1 MRRISYVLVAGLLS
15 LAFTSCLQDTCESE
29 RQYVRF
35 DPVYMTSAELRTQI
49 TPQEPRELENTGK
62 IYSYGRYLMINEPNE
77 GIHIFDNAD
86 PADPQAITFLAIQ
99 GNIDMAVQNGLLY
112 ADSYVDLVVFDLSDP
127 TQPAMVGR
135 TESVFPALGE
145 DPELGIIVEFVETEK
160 VETFPCSGN
169 PGNWFWQNDALFVNV
184 DMMAEASA
192 GAVPSPNQVGVGGS
206 LARFTI
212 GFNRLYT
219 VSEYDLKVFSLD
231 VPQEPSLLETV
242 NIGWGIETIFPYDK
256 HLFIGS
262 RNGMHIMD
270 ASNPDAPSYVS
281 TFWHTNACDPVF
293 IDGDI
298 AYVTLRD
305 GTECETFANQLDV
318 VDISDLSNPHLIR
331 TFPMHHPIGLSVR
344 DRHLYL
350 CDDEEGL
357 KVFDASEPSV
367 VGDRLLRQLKSL
379 NAVDI
384 IALPGRPV
392 IMVIGRDGLY
402 QFDIQDP
409 GDPQLLSVIST

>member
-1 MRRISYVLVAGLLS
+1 MRRIVYGLAVGFLS
-15 LAFTSCLQDTCESE
+15 LALTSCLQDTCETE
-29 RQYVRF
+29 YQYVRF
-35 DPVYMTSAELRTQI
+35 DPVFMASAELRTSI
-49 TPQEPRELENTGK
+49 GPEEPRTLENPGK
-62 IYSYGRYLMINEPNE
+62 IYSYGRYLFINEPNE
-77 GIHIFDNAD
+77 GIHIYDNAD
-86 PADPQAITFLAIQ
+86 PAQPQAISFLPIP
-99 GNIDMAVQNGLLY
+99 GNVDLAVQNGLLY
-112 ADSYVDLVVFDLSDP
+112 ADSYVDLVVFDLADP
-127 TQPAMVGR
+127 AQPQMVGR
-135 TESVFPALGE
+135 TESVFPSLGE
-145 DPELGIIVEFVETEK
+145 DPERGIVVEFAETEM
-160 VETFPCSGN
+160 VETFPCNGN
-169 PGNWFWQNDALFVNV
+169 RGNWFWQNDALFISV
-184 DMMAEASA
+184 DVMAEASA

-231 VPQEPSLLETV
+231 EPRAPDLLETV
-242 NIGWGIETIFPYDK
+242 NIGWGIETIFPYGE

-270 ASNPDAPSYVS
+270 ASNPDAPRYVS

-318 VDISDLSNPHLIR
+318 VDISDLTDPHLIR

-344 DRHLYL
+344 DNHLYL

-357 KVFDASEPSV
+357 KIFDTSEPSE

-402 QFDIQDP
+402 QFDIQTPD
-409 GDPQLLSVIST
+409 DPQLLSVIST

>member
-1 MRRISYVLVAGLLS
+1 MSV
-15 LAFTSCLQDTCESE
+15 T
-29 RQYVRF
+29 
-35 DPVYMTSAELRTQI
+35 ELRTSI
-49 TPQEPRELENTGK
+49 SPGEPRELENPGK
-62 IYSYGRYLMINEPNE
+62 IYSYGRYLFINAPNE
-77 GIHIFDNAD
+77 GIHIYDNAD
-86 PADPQAITFLAIQ
+86 PAQPQNISFLKIP

-112 ADSYVDLVVFDLSDP
+112 ADSYVDLVVFDLNNPAEP
-127 TQPAMVGR
+127 TMVGR
-135 TESVFPALGE
+135 TENVFPALGQ
-145 DPELGIIVEFVETEK
+145 DPEQGIVVEFMETDI
-160 VETFPCSGN
+160 VETFPCDGN
-169 PGNWFWQNDALFVNV
+169 QGNWFWRNDGLFVDV
-184 DMMAEASA
+184 AFDAMAEA
-192 GAVPSPNQVGVGGS
+192 GATPSPNQTGVGGS

-219 VSEYDLKVFSLD
+219 VSEYDLKVFSLETPD
-231 VPQEPSLLETV
+231 TPTLLETV
-242 NIGWGIETIFPYDK
+242 NIGWGIETIFPYGV

-270 ASNPDAPSYVS
+270 ASNPDAPRYVS

-318 VDISDLSNPHLIR
+318 VDISDLSDPHLIR

-344 DRHLYL
+344 DDHLYL

-357 KVFDASEPSV
+357 KIFDTSEPSE
-367 VGDRLLRQLKSL
+367 VGNRLLRQLKSL

-402 QFDIQDP
+402 QFDIQEPDN
-409 GDPQLLSVIST
+409 PQLLSVIST